1 MIEGVSRVAVI
12 GTGTIGA
19 SWAAYFLAR
28 GLEVAASDPAP
39 GAEAFLRRFVEN
51 AWPALERLGMAPGAS
66 PDRMS
71 FHAEL
76 EGACE
81 GAGFCQE
88 SGPEREEVK
97 AELLARLDAALPA
110 DVLIASSSSY
120 LLVTRM
126 QARCRHPERCVLGHP
141 FNPPHL
147 IPLVE
152 VVGGERTAPASV
164 ERAVAF
170 YRAAGKHPIQLR
182 KEVPGHVANR
192 LQAALWRE
200 AAYLV
205 EQGVASVEDVDA
217 AVCMGPGL
225 RWALMGPI
233 MTYHLAGGEGGLR
246 YLFDHIGVA
255 QHWPTLGTPEMTR
268 ASEDAL
274 IAGVQEEAG
283 GRSIADLAR
292 ERDRKLLGILDAVR
306 GAGGDPD
313 EPARGRGVPPDQAP

>member
-39 GAEAFLRRFVEN
+39 GAEAFLRRFIEN
-51 AWPALERLGMAPGAS
+51 AWPTLERLGLAFGADPG
-66 PDRMS
+66 RVS
-71 FHAEL
+71 FHAEP
-76 EGACE
+76 ENACE

-88 SGPEREEVK
+88 SGPEREGIK
-97 AELLARLDAALPA
+97 AALFARLDTAMPA
-110 DVLIASSSSY
+110 DALIASSSST
-120 LLVTRM
+120 LLVTKM
-126 QARCRHPERCVLGHP
+126 QAQCKRPERCVLGHP

-152 VVGGERTAPASV
+152 VVGGERTAPEAV
-164 ERAVAF
+164 ERAMRF
-170 YRAAGKHPIQLR
+170 YKAAGKHPIRLN
-182 KEVPGHVANR
+182 KEMPGHVSNR

-205 EQGVASVEDVDA
+205 EQGVVSVEDVDA

-233 MTYHLAGGEGGLR
+233 MTYNLAGGEGGLR
-246 YLFDHIGVA
+246 YLLDHIGVA
-255 QHWPTLGTPEMTR
+255 QLWPDLGTPEMTQ
-268 ASEDAL
+268 AFEDRL

-283 GRSIADLAR
+283 KRSIPELAR
-292 ERDRKLLGILDAVR
+292 ERDRKLLGILAAV
-306 GAGGDPD
+306 
-313 EPARGRGVPPDQAP
+313 QAKG

>member
-1 MIEGVSRVAVI
+1 MIEGVSRVAVV

-19 SWAAYFLAR
+19 SWAAYFLAH

-39 GAEAFLRRFVEN
+39 GAAAFLHRFVEN
-51 AWPALERLGMAPGAS
+51 AWPALERLGIAPAA
-66 PDRMS
+66 DRGKLS
-71 FHAEL
+71 FHAEP

-88 SGPEREEVK
+88 SGPEREAVK

-110 DVLIASSSSY
+110 EVVIASSSSN
-120 LLVTRM
+120 LLMTKV
-126 QARCRHPERCVLGHP
+126 QALCKHPERCVLGHP

-152 VVGGERTAPASV
+152 VVGGERTAPEAV
-164 ERAVAF
+164 ERAVRF
-170 YRAAGKHPIQLR
+170 YKAAGKHPIRLN
-182 KEVPGHVANR
+182 KEMPGHVSNR
-192 LQAALWRE
+192 LQNALWRE

-205 EQGVASVEDVDA
+205 EQGVVSVEDVDA

-233 MTYHLAGGEGGLR
+233 MTYNLAGGEGGLR
-246 YLFDHIGVA
+246 YLLDHIGVA
-255 QHWPTLGTPEMTR
+255 HIWPELGTPEMTR
-268 ASEDAL
+268 EFEDRL
-274 IAGVQEEAG
+274 IAGVQAEAG
-283 GRSIADLAR
+283 GRSIPELAR

-306 GAGGDPD
+306 AKEGDR
-313 EPARGRGVPPDQAP
+313 E